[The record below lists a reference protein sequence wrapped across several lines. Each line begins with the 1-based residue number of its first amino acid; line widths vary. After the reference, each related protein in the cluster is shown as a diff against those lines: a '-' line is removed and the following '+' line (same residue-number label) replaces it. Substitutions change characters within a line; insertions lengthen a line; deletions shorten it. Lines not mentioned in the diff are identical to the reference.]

1 VFKRSVINL
10 FLALVGLATML
21 LPLQAMAVND
31 PTRPA
36 NYAGSTSSAKRSL
49 KLESILYST
58 DRRVAVISGKVLA
71 EGDSIENKIVTAIT
85 KDAVTLTSNG
95 KALILKLQHT
105 SIRKGN

>member
-21 LPLQAMAVND
+21 LPLQ
-31 PTRPA
+31 
-36 NYAGSTSSAKRSL
+36 RSL